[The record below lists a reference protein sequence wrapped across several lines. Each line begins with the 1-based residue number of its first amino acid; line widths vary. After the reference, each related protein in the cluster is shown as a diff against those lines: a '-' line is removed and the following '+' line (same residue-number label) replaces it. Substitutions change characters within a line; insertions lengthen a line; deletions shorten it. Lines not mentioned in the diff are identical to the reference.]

1 MKVII
6 KTTDMFTVMKNN
18 AKGELIEDKSFN
30 TLRSAIRRAEY
41 LKEKG
46 NDWVEINE
54 DGVTVWDASEG
65 LFEEFYSKYPKLLQT
80 K

>member
-1 MKVII
+1 
-6 KTTDMFTVMKNN
+6 MKNN
-18 AKGELIEDKSFN
+18 ANGELIEDNSYN

-41 LKEKG
+41 LQEKG

-65 LFEEFYSKYPKLLQT
+65 LFEEFHNKYPEFA
-80 K
+80 